1 VTFACADSTGRTRVP
16 TEADVDALLAAGWA
30 PCPHP
35 RTWRDPATGREVL
48 DWRALAIVRRD
59 ARGVRL

>member
-1 VTFACADSTGRTRVP
+1 VTRAV

-30 PCPHP
+30 PCSHP
-35 RTWRDPATGREVL
+35 RTWRDPATGREML

>member
-1 VTFACADSTGRTRVP
+1 VTRP
-16 TEADVDALLAAGWA
+16 LPEADVDALLAAGWA

-35 RTWRDPATGREVL
+35 RTWRDPATGREML

-59 ARGVRL
+59 ARGARL